1 MGGRTPAVAALSTP
15 GFGGPDGS
23 RDRRERASHRDCPLR
38 RPRARGRLGR
48 GAFEG
53 VPCVNNGPGTRTGSA
68 QRNRR
73 RANVFDSRFIH
84 QGMPLYMD
92 THRKVKGVTAA
103 AVAEAHAKDLKVQ
116 GKHGVNYRSYW
127 VDEKTETIFCLV
139 DAPSPE
145 AAARVHKEAHGL
157 VADEIHEVHQG

>member
-1 MGGRTPAVAALSTP
+1 LTRKPV
-15 GFGGPDGS
+15 GP
-23 RDRRERASHRDCPLR
+23 
-38 RPRARGRLGR
+38 
-48 GAFEG
+48 
-53 VPCVNNGPGTRTGSA
+53 
-68 QRNRR
+68 
-73 RANVFDSRFIH
+73 
-84 QGMPLYMD
+84 GMPLYMD

-127 VDEKTETIFCLV
+127 VDEKSETIFCLV
-139 DAPSPE
+139 EAPNAE